1 MCYKDEVQ
9 RRNSEKLQNQ
19 LDKDKVPMFI
29 RSYLFNKRSK
39 LGSINYWCAIKDLL
53 LWLIEKNMINKKSIS
68 EIIPEDMKYI
78 EAGTINTYFEE
89 KEMDGISPTTLY
101 TRKNIFRSFWEA
113 MVDSPNVPVTCNV
126 IKNVAYEGL
135 DSNCTRYVK
144 MPKESEIKEME
155 ENIKKKNDDFVR
167 ERNLI
172 ILTILKETG
181 LRECE
186 LSELEFSSLFLDGSK
201 EEKEE
206 SPFIKVMGKGV
217 YRIEKARNVLLS
229 GTAKRAFLD
238 WFEIRNKMENIV
250 DKKAIFLN
258 KNGKRLS
265 EYNIS
270 SIFKTYSKGKITPHM
285 MRHWYLSEAT
295 QKYGAAFAQQQ
306 AGHKSSSITV
316 NTYIDGGFGIREK
329 LAQS

>member
-9 RRNSEKLQNQ
+9 RKNSEKLQNQ

-53 LWLIEKNMINKKSIS
+53 LWLIEKNMINKNSIS

-186 LSELEFSSLFLDGSK
+186 LSELEFSSLFLDGSE

-229 GTAKRAFLD
+229 GTAKKAFLD
-238 WFEIRNKMENIV
+238 WLEIRSKMENIV
-250 DKKAIFLN
+250 DEKAIFLN